1 MKEMLKEVQYC
12 EKIIKTK
19 FKTPLKMSSEDEQN
33 FNAAK
38 ECHFFINSRG
48 FPVSVL
54 HWDQKDRRYGLK
66 SGSGT
71 HLVNGETKDHI
82 VAEASAHFKLEGQI
96 LVFQDGK
103 EVPDNF
109 NLRSYTLEKKIRFPS
124 IAKAGDNS
132 TYFMLVREKV
142 YAPIFTNIIFWK
154 TYNTLMIRWMM

>member
-1 MKEMLKEVQYC
+1 
-12 EKIIKTK
+12 
-19 FKTPLKMSSEDEQN
+19 MSSKDKQN
-33 FNAAK
+33 FNTAK

-82 VAEASAHFKLEGQI
+82 LAEASAHFKLQGQI
-96 LVFQDGK
+96 LVFQDGT
-103 EVPDNF
+103 EVPHNF

-124 IAKAGDNS
+124 RVKAGDKLYLLHVSERKGICSNIYNHNFLEDLQ
-132 TYFMLVREKV
+132 YFDDKMDDFAFDIVNFR
-142 YAPIFTNIIFWK
+142 NIW
-154 TYNTLMIRWMM
+154 TCTT